1 MSEHRES
8 WRIEKELKEQQTK
21 IQKVQEN
28 ISALLSYI
36 ENDNFLIKN
45 KVFDKEQLKPNIEEY
60 NRRLEEDKITL
71 QEYEKQLQTLENELQ
86 ASKAQEEQEFEKHQE
101 EIKELQEKGEWV
113 EWDSDDDIDIW
124 DVRLRI

>member
-36 ENDNFLIKN
+36 ENDNFLMKN
-45 KVFDKEQLKPNIEEY
+45 KVFDKEQLKQNIEEY

-71 QEYEKQLQTLENELQ
+71 KEYEKQLTLLLRCFPRRP
-86 ASKAQEEQEFEKHQE
+86 SMPHVPEQFAFQLFL
-101 EIKELQEKGEWV
+101 IV
-113 EWDSDDDIDIW
+113 AIPI
-124 DVRLRI
+124 LR